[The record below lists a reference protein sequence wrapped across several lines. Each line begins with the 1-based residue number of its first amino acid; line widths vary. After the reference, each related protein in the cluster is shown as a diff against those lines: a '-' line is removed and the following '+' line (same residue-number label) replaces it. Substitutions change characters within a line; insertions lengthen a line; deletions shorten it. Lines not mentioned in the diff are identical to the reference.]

1 MAKRNRAV
9 ASVVAVVITVGVGAS
24 AGAADDD
31 GAADIVADQV
41 RDQGW
46 PCADPVQAV
55 RDPAESRPD
64 EAVWTLQCAD
74 AVYRVR
80 LVPDEAAEIKVL
92 GD

>member
-1 MAKRNRAV
+1 MAKRNRGV
-9 ASVVAVVITVGVGAS
+9 TSVVAVVMTAGLVAS
-24 AGAADDD
+24 AGAADD
-31 GAADIVADQV
+31 GAAGIVADQV

-46 PCADPVQAV
+46 PCADPVRAV
-55 RDPAESRPD
+55 RDPGESRPD

-80 LVPDEAAEIKVL
+80 LVPDEEAKIEVL